1 MENSKKPTC
10 ACSTAKKKETTPKK
24 NGKKMSALN
33 IASGVLLFLFPKC
46 PMCWAAYA
54 TFFSFLGIDT
64 VTYNSNWNYILL
76 AIFLMGSFLL
86 LRKHYLNNSWLSMSL
101 YSLGMFVLLT
111 TYFLNFTET
120 FWLYIVLG
128 LIVLSNFSVRNHQKF
143 LEDLKS
149 FLQRK
154 QWCK

>member
-1 MENSKKPTC
+1 MENSKKTTC
-10 ACSTAKKKETTPKK
+10 GCSSPKMINKTPKK

-33 IASGVLLFLFPKC
+33 IVSGVLLFLFPKC

-64 VTYNSNWNYILL
+64 ITYNSNWNYILL
-76 AIFLMGSFLL
+76 AVFLIGSFLL
-86 LRKHYLNNSWLSMSL
+86 LRKHYLNNSWFSMGL
-101 YSLGMFVLLT
+101 YSLGMFLLLT

-128 LIVLSNFSVRNHQKF
+128 LIILSNFSIRNHQKF
-143 LEDLKS
+143 LEVFIK
-149 FLQRK
+149 K
-154 QWCK
+154 TVV